1 MRKHRLRSRKKLA
14 LGHRDCLVGY
24 RRIRARMGESAVSDE
39 VNSPGHYTVGGI
51 EAIDVIQAKLTPEE
65 FRGYCKGSVLHYLMR
80 SNWKDEHDQDCKK
93 AEWYAKRLAAAIKDD
108 ASNGSP

>member
-1 MRKHRLRSRKKLA
+1 MRKHRIRARKKLA
-14 LGHRDCLVGY
+14 VGHRHCILGY
-24 RRIRARMGESAVSDE
+24 RWTRARVGKSAVSDE

-80 SNWKDEHDQDCKK
+80 SNWKDEHDQDCMK

-108 ASNGSP
+108 RGGAS